1 MTAGI
6 LVPQVI
12 DALPFA
18 MLAILAPAEHSG
30 SGSPPLRHTLFA
42 AGRTKPTLRLASA
55 EALASPH
62 AHGAHPE
69 KSHDGTAKPHRPSPA
84 GCRAAG
90 RSPKSARPRRRAV
103 AASTAIYAA
112 SSSGTVRDSSRRKR
126 NSGTGNHGQLQSS
139 K

>member
-1 MTAGI
+1 MRSTKARPRRGDALTTAGI

-18 MLAILAPAEHSG
+18 VLAILAPAEHPG
-30 SGSPPLRHTLFA
+30 SGSPPLRHAMLA
-42 AGRTKPTLRLASA
+42 ADGAKSALGLASA

-69 KSHDGTAKPHRPSPA
+69 KGHAGTAQPCRPSPA

-103 AASTAIYAA
+103 LVSIA
-112 SSSGTVRDSSRRKR
+112 SSRGNRASR
-126 NSGTGNHGQLQSS
+126 GPQSR
-139 K
+139 